1 MSYTNLESEAWLD
14 CLASGRPGMSEPT
27 FKALELDG
35 WTARAQAYDDWL
47 ALVTRQAIEPIL
59 AALGGELTDRTLLD
73 ICTGTGHLAGA
84 AAARGA
90 RAAGADFAGTMVEVA
105 RVKYPTV
112 EFLQAD
118 AEALPHAD
126 GVFDLVT
133 NAFGLWH
140 LEDPD
145 AGLREACRILRS
157 RGRFAFT
164 TWLSPDQ
171 GFDLFAIVVAAIR
184 QHGTLELPLPP
195 VPPPFR
201 FADPVEASR
210 SLAAAGFEAVT
221 HERHACLWRTRR
233 GADLLELIYKSLV
246 RAPMLIE
253 HQRVEARMLIQ
264 SEIVTRAEAFRSGDG
279 YVELQFPYL
288 LVTATKL

>member
-1 MSYTNLESEAWLD
+1 MRRSRGSTRGQG
-14 CLASGRPGMSEPT
+14 SGRRFRWNHGRGRTGQLS
-27 FKALELDG
+27 DG
-35 WTARAQAYDDWL
+35 GVLTSGRGGPPARRWRVRPRHKCL
-47 ALVTRQAIEPIL
+47 
-59 AALGGELTDRTLLD
+59 RT
-73 ICTGTGHLAGA
+73 
-84 AAARGA
+84 
-90 RAAGADFAGTMVEVA
+90 
-105 RVKYPTV
+105 
-112 EFLQAD
+112 
-118 AEALPHAD
+118 
-126 GVFDLVT
+126 
-133 NAFGLWH
+133 WH

-279 YVELQFPYL
+279 YIELQFPYL
-288 LVTATKL
+288 LLAATKL